1 MHFYVYVPDHCVCA
15 STPQYISE
23 EGGMEIWVH
32 FSVPVVNFC
41 PSEAVCTSP
50 LSEARAFVPVSV
62 SICEFVC
69 ECACPGVRLLAAGHG
84 L

>member
-1 MHFYVYVPDHCVCA
+1 MCQTTVFVCLPL
-15 STPQYISE
+15 STSQKREVWRFGCISLC
-23 EGGMEIWVH
+23 MQ
-32 FSVPVVNFC
+32 VPVVNFC

-50 LSEARAFVPVSV
+50 LSEAHAFVPVSV